1 MPFHRARKKVPHWNA
16 DTGRR
21 IEPDA
26 PNATKFEMFVFD
38 ALAFVERS
46 LVLETDRA
54 EEFAPIKNA
63 EGGDSATS
71 SGVLQIERAA
81 RWLEAAG
88 VTVPRRDDGTV
99 DGRIEIAPT
108 TALEPGDLVGKA
120 LPTLTAG
127 ADVVI

>member
-1 MPFHRARKKVPHWNA
+1 MPFHRARKKVPHW
-16 DTGRR
+16 DPETDGR

-38 ALAFVERS
+38 ALAFVGRG

-63 EGGDSATS
+63 EGADSATS
-71 SGVLQIERAA
+71 SGILQTERAA

-88 VTVPRRDDGTV
+88 VKVPRREDGTV
-99 DGRIEIAPT
+99 DGRIEITAA
-108 TALEPGDLVGKA
+108 TALEPGDLRGVK
-120 LPTLTAG
+120 LPGLTAG